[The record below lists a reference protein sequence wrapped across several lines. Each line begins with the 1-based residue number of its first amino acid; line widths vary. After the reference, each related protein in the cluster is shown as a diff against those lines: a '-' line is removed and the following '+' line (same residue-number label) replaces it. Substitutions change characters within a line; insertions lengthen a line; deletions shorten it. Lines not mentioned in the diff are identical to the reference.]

1 MAKGNILL
9 IEDNDEINSLLQ
21 EILGGAGYQVKAA
34 YSGPEGFLYFGQEA
48 YDLILLDLMLPGMP
62 GEQILAKIR
71 EKSNVPVIVI
81 SAKTDIDGK
90 VNLLGNGADD
100 YITKPFDVREVL
112 ARIELQLKKS
122 SGGSVAKADDEVLV
136 FEDLKF
142 DPSNKTLYAGDTPIS
157 LTKHEYNLIGLLI
170 KYPEKIYSKQELF
183 ELAWD
188 EYYIGED
195 KTINVHISNI
205 RKKLFEA
212 TGKEYIDTVWG
223 IGVRLKKQQ

>member
-1 MAKGNILL
+1 MAKGNIL
-9 IEDNDEINSLLQ
+9 IVEDNDEINSLLQ
-21 EILGGAGYQVKAA
+21 EILRGADYTVKSA

-48 YDLILLDLMLPGMP
+48 FDLVLLDLMLPGMP
-62 GEQILAKIR
+62 GEEILSKIR

-90 VNLLGNGADD
+90 VNLLGSGADD

-122 SGGSVAKADDEVLV
+122 AGGSAPKADEEILT
-136 FEDLKF
+136 FEELKL
-142 DPSNKTLYAGDTPIS
+142 DVPKKTLFAGDTPIS
-157 LTKHEYNLIGLLI
+157 LTKHEYNLIGLLM

-183 ELAWD
+183 EMAWD

-212 TGKEYIDTVWG
+212 TGREYIDTVWG
-223 IGVRLKKQQ
+223 IGVRLKKQ

>member
-1 MAKGNILL
+1 MAKGNIL
-9 IEDNDEINSLLQ
+9 IVEDNDEINSLLQ
-21 EILGGAGYQVKAA
+21 EILRGADYTVKSA

-48 YDLILLDLMLPGMP
+48 FDLVLLDLMLPGMP
-62 GEQILAKIR
+62 GEEILSKIR

-90 VNLLGNGADD
+90 VNLLGSGADD

-122 SGGSVAKADDEVLV
+122 AGGSAPKADEEILT
-136 FEDLKF
+136 FEELKL
-142 DPSNKTLYAGDTPIS
+142 DVPKKTLFAGDTPIS
-157 LTKHEYNLIGLLI
+157 LTKHEYNLIGLLM

-183 ELAWD
+183 EMAWD

-223 IGVRLKKQQ
+223 IGVRLKKQ

>member
-1 MAKGNILL
+1 MGLVINLKADTGLVDRSENTTRFLKDVKDFPTLTREEEIEWFTKYKHGTKEEKEIARDYIMLCNQRMIIAAAK
-9 IEDNDEINSLLQ
+9 
-21 EILGGAGYQVKAA
+21 KW
-34 YSGPEGFLYFGQEA
+34 
-48 YDLILLDLMLPGMP
+48 
-62 GEQILAKIR
+62 
-71 EKSNVPVIVI
+71 
-81 SAKTDIDGK
+81 AKTDTLMDY
-90 VNLLGNGADD
+90 VNEANFGLNEA
-100 YITKPFDVREVL
+100 
-112 ARIELQLKKS
+112 IE
-122 SGGSVAKADDEVLV
+122 
-136 FEDLKF
+136 KF
-142 DPSNKTLYAGDTPIS
+142 DPSKKTLYAGDTPIS

-223 IGVRLKKQQ
+223 IGVRLKKQ